1 MNMMSR
7 MLVAVDGS
15 EHADKAFEFALY
27 LAEKTGA
34 NLLILHVFEELG
46 NIGYSITKEIER
58 NNIEMLQRYQAKAK
72 KALVHRKVDI
82 IESRADDAAAEI
94 LRTASNENIDTIVV
108 GSRGIGKAKEFLLG
122 SISYKVSHYANL
134 PVIIVR

>member
-1 MNMMSR
+1 MMSR
-7 MLVAVDGS
+7 ILVAVDGS
-15 EHADKAFEFALY
+15 KHADKAFEFALY

-58 NNIEMLQRYQAKAK
+58 DNTEMLQKYQAKAK
-72 KALVHRKVDI
+72 EALVQRMVDI

-108 GSRGIGKAKEFLLG
+108 GSRGSSKAKELLLG

>member
-1 MNMMSR
+1 MMSR
-7 MLVAVDGS
+7 ILVAVDGS

-34 NLLILHVFEELG
+34 DLSILHVFEELG

-58 NNIEMLQRYQAKAK
+58 DNTEMLQKYQAKAK
-72 KALVHRKVDI
+72 KTLVHRRVDI
-82 IESRADDAAAEI
+82 IESRADDAATEI
-94 LRTASNENIDTIVV
+94 LRTAGNENIDAIVV
-108 GSRGIGKAKEFLLG
+108 GSRGSGKTKELLLG
-122 SISYKVSHYANL
+122 SISYKVSHYASL